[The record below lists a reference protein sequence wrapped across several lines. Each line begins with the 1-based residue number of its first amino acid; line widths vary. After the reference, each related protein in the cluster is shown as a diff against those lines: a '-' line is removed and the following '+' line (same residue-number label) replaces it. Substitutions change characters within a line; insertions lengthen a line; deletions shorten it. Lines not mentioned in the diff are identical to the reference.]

1 MILRKDLGRQGIA
14 QGGKSRAEKGAE
26 EEKSNQTNRRT
37 SRTRTLEDARGHDN
51 GVRPSDRPLGA
62 SSSKSTRGEPF
73 VQI

>member
-1 MILRKDLGRQGIA
+1 MILRKDLGQQGIA
-14 QGGKSRAEKGAE
+14 QGEKSRVKKGTE

-51 GVRPSDRPLGA
+51 GVRLSVRPLGG
-62 SSSKSTRGEPF
+62 SSSKPTRGEPF